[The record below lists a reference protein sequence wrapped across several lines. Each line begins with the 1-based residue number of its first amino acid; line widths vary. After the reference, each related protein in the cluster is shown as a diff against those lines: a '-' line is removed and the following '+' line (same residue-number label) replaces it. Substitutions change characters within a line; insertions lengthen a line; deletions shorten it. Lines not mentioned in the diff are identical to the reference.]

1 MIYKNKT
8 EFIKEN
14 IKSTD
19 IVLDVGFWGQAIKIT
34 DDNWVHKIL
43 KDKAKEVYGLDL
55 DYDETMFKDNYL
67 KANAEDFDFDV
78 KFDVIFASDLIEHL
92 SNPGLFLN
100 ACKRNLK
107 PNGRIIVT
115 TPNTY
120 NLFNLF
126 SKVSR
131 GEPQVNHDHT
141 CYFNEPTLKQLCGK
155 NNLEVEK
162 FDYMYSLDVD
172 FKESW
177 KKKIINIPYYL
188 LSKFTDKYIESL
200 VAIIKLK

>member
-8 EFIKEN
+8 EFIKGN
-14 IKSTD
+14 IKNTD
-19 IVLDVGFWGQAIKIT
+19 VVLDVGFWGQAIQID

-55 DYDETMFKDNYL
+55 DYDETLFKDNYL

-126 SKVSR
+126 SKISR
-131 GEPQVNHDHT
+131 G
-141 CYFNEPTLKQLCGK
+141 
-155 NNLEVEK
+155 
-162 FDYMYSLDVD
+162 
-172 FKESW
+172 
-177 KKKIINIPYYL
+177 
-188 LSKFTDKYIESL
+188 
-200 VAIIKLK
+200 